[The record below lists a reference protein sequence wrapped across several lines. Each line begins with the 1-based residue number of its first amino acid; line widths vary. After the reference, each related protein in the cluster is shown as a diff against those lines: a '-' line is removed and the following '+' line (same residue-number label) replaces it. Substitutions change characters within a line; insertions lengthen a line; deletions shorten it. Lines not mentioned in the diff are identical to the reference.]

1 MTSKRKGQLL
11 VGLQFLLLGFLIL
24 LPEGGNWETP
34 AFFIVMANVLTLL
47 SFIILLVSA
56 INLGKSLTANPVP
69 LDKARLKTTGM
80 YSLVRHPIYSAI
92 VLLAIGRSV
101 SSESFSVLVV
111 AVLLV
116 FLISIKA
123 RFEDRLLLK
132 HYEGYAAYAAKVGRM
147 VPGIGRIH

>member
-1 MTSKRKGQLL
+1 MNSKTKGNLL
-11 VGLQFLLLGFLIL
+11 VGLQFLLLAFLIL
-24 LPEGGNWETP
+24 LPVGGNWETSL
-34 AFFIVMANVLTLL
+34 FFIAIANVMTVL

-69 LDKARLKTTGM
+69 LEKAQLKTTGM

-101 SSESFSVLVV
+101 TSESFL
-111 AVLLV
+111 VLLV
-116 FLISIKA
+116 GVLLVVLISIKA

-132 HYEGYAAYAAKVGRM
+132 HYEGYATYAAKVGRM
-147 VPGIGRIH
+147 IPGIGRIR